1 MRRNGRSQIALL
13 ALMAVVYSPERAT
26 FGRRLSVPIKTAV
39 SCRTTVLADSEQALP
54 KWGSATSDP
63 ELPVLCHYFS
73 ETPAAWVL
81 LMSAGRCLLPRL
93 GLPEATEVLHA

>member
-39 SCRTTVLADSEQALP
+39 SCRATVLADSEQALP
-54 KWGSATSDP
+54 KWPKFCNFRPGVTRA
-63 ELPVLCHYFS
+63 LPLFFRNASSMGVAD
-73 ETPAAWVL
+73 ERWA
-81 LMSAGRCLLPRL
+81 
-93 GLPEATEVLHA
+93 LHATTAWIA